1 MTLPS
6 VLQHLLVA
14 ALLLGGCVWIGG
26 FVTIVVLARS
36 ARRALEDPARVRL
49 FRDFG
54 RSYLPIAGGAMALI
68 LLAGGLLLAT
78 RPWDG
83 LSLTTVVL
91 AAAVVVVTAVG
102 VVQARRMTKLR
113 SRALRKPESEALA
126 QRVAR
131 GARHATVLRAGIGV
145 LTLAL
150 FGSAV
155 ALVG

>member
-6 VLQHLLVA
+6 VLAHFLVA
-14 ALLLGGCVWIGG
+14 VLLLGSCVWIGG

-54 RSYLPIAGGAMALI
+54 RSYLPVAAGALA
-68 LLAGGLLLAT
+68 LVVVAGGLLLAT

-83 LSLTTVVL
+83 RSLTTVLLAVAVVL
-91 AAAVVVVTAVG
+91 ATAVG
-102 VVQARRMTKLR
+102 VVQARRMTRLR
-113 SRALRKPESEALA
+113 SRALRKPESASLA
-126 QRVAR
+126 ARVAR
-131 GARHATVLRAGIGV
+131 GARYATVLRAGIGV

-150 FGSAV
+150 FGSAI